1 MPITGP
7 DRGCLAA
14 AGLWTGTPR
23 ETPRLRLRPLADGD
37 RARLVRLAGDAEV
50 AGMTAFIPHPFTD
63 SDAGDFLAK
72 SAIEEQAMK
81 ARVFAIE
88 RRHEPGLIG
97 CMAFALHGAEAEIS
111 YWLGKPHWRQGF
123 GGEAVAATVD
133 FVLADDTI
141 AAATA
146 QVMAENAASA
156 RLLEKA
162 GFDDRGA
169 GTGCGGRC
177 SGRPIRLY
185 ALSRDKWSARQ
196 RAKPTV
202 LVVAVAL
209 VDADGR
215 VLIARRPEGKTM
227 AGLWEF
233 PGGKV
238 KPGELPE
245 AAVVR
250 ELKEELAVDITES
263 CLAPLTF
270 ASHAYDDFHLMMPLY
285 VCRVWKGTPTPKEG
299 QAVKWVRPLGLADYA
314 MPPADAPLVAM
325 LRDLL

>member
-1 MPITGP
+1 M
-7 DRGCLAA
+7 
-14 AGLWTGTPR
+14 
-23 ETPRLRLRPLADGD
+23 RPLADGD
-37 RARLVRLAGDAEV
+37 RADLVRLAGDEDV
-50 AGMTAFIPHPFTD
+50 ARMTAFIPHPFAD

-72 SAIEEQAMK
+72 AAIEEQARK
-81 ARVFAIE
+81 ARVFAVE
-88 RRHEPGLIG
+88 RRDEAGLIG
-97 CMAFALHGAEAEIS
+97 CVAVALLGAAAEVS
-111 YWLGKPHWRQGF
+111 YWLGKPFWRQGL

-133 FVLADDTI
+133 FILGDASVSE
-141 AAATA
+141 ATA
-146 QVMAENAASA
+146 QVMEENRASA

-162 GFDDRGA
+162 GFDFRGA

-185 ALSRDKWSARQ
+185 ALSREKWSARQ
-196 RAKPTV
+196 KAKPTV

-215 VLIARRPEGKTM
+215 VLIARRPEGKMM
-227 AGLWEF
+227 AGQWEF

-270 ASHAYDDFHLMMPLY
+270 ASHVYDDFHLLMPLY
-285 VCRVWKGTPTPKEG
+285 VCRVWKGTPTPREG
-299 QAVKWVRPLGLADYA
+299 QEVKWVRPLRLADYP
-314 MPPADAPLVAM
+314 MPPADAPLVAA

>member
-7 DRGCLAA
+7 DHGCLAA
-14 AGLWTGTPR
+14 ISVWSGTPT

-37 RARLVRLAGDAEV
+37 RGDLVRFAGDAAV
-50 AGMTAFIPHPFTD
+50 AEMTAFIPHPFAE

-72 SAIEEQAMK
+72 AAIEEQAGK

-88 RRHEPGLIG
+88 RRLAPGLIG
-97 CMAFALHGAEAEIS
+97 CIGFAIQGAGAEINC
-111 YWLGKPHWRQGF
+111 WLGKPYWRQGF
-123 GGEAVAATVD
+123 GGEALDATVD
-133 FVLADDTI
+133 FVFADD
-141 AAATA
+141 AVAEATA
-146 QVMAENAASA
+146 QVMEENVASA
-156 RLLEKA
+156 RMLEKA
-162 GFDDRGA
+162 GFEFRGA

-185 ALSRDKWSARQ
+185 ALSRDRWTAR
-196 RAKPTV
+196 RASKPTV

-215 VLIARRPEGKTM
+215 VLIARRPQDKAM

-250 ELKEELAVDITES
+250 ELKEELAIDITES

-270 ASHAYDDFHLMMPLY
+270 ASHVYDDFHLMMPLY
-285 VCRVWKGTPTPKEG
+285 VCRVWKGTPTAKEG
-299 QAVKWVRPLGLADYA
+299 QEVKWVRPLRLADYP